1 MFAWTQGPAVGS
13 EDYVVKVKAA
23 LSVAGKHRCVV
34 AVSGVHVLKE
44 PLGMKSRL

>member
-1 MFAWTQGPAVGS
+1 M
-13 EDYVVKVKAA
+13 VKVKAA

-44 PLGMKSRL
+44 PVLPYMVDFGYEKQALSDDTTID